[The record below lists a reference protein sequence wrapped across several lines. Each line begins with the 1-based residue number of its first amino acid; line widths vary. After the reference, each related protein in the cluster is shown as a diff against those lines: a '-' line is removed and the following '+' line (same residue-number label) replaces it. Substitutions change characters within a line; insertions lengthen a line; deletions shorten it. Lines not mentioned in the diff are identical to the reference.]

1 MIGNSTGRPWNL
13 DQALAYLRCSKDEQ
27 TDSIEGQRRIVEG
40 ALAAQ
45 GMRLLQPAFV
55 DDGRRGS
62 DEERPGLLA
71 LLEYCRRHP
80 VRIQG
85 YTDYVPIF
93 IQAIDRMGRFL
104 DPMKIFTYL
113 NELKGLG
120 YDVYSVSER
129 MRYVS
134 GNIGDWIQIVVRSD
148 QATGYSIRLSHDSL
162 RGGLQT
168 AEKGHLAGGSPG
180 YAYDRVVV
188 GPDGKPKNRY
198 TSLPG
203 KRVAKYTMDGQ
214 LVCILE
220 PVVQKGKLVSPSL
233 DKSNCDHVE
242 RVLGDPLKV
251 KAVQR
256 IWELYVDERRGFRTI
271 ADTLNREG
279 YPPPRGT
286 RWLTSSIRGILTNP
300 IYMGTGTYGR
310 RSKSKFH
317 RFSVE
322 NGGAKPQ
329 FRIDRK
335 EIFQEGSFRRKLDE
349 CLLREDAHPAI
360 IPKERW
366 HRAQEL
372 LASRAAGQ
380 GPRRTG
386 RGARSSYLL
395 SGFVKCA
402 RCGYSFQGDTHRKTG
417 WRSYQC
423 GGYVSGGKSVC
434 LRQTVPADRI
444 EGWVIDEIRDR
455 LYDGRAGLFTSLAD
469 LESEIQ
475 AEVTSQFRS
484 SPPRENERKAL
495 ETRISEKKR
504 KIEIILTGLAED
516 NLDVANDAIRP
527 LKREIAGLEEQLR
540 KSEAPET
547 PRLQVDPKALAREAA
562 NYLWNLKEV
571 LNHGTVEEQR
581 RFVEYF
587 LEGVKING
595 LEGWVEA
602 SFYEPPT
609 LPGVSFCMAPPT
621 GFEPVLR
628 T

>member
-1 MIGNSTGRPWNL
+1 MIMNAARRPWNAPH
-13 DQALAYLRCSKDEQ
+13 ALEYLRCSKDEQ
-27 TDSIEGQRRIVEG
+27 ADSIEGQRRIVEG
-40 ALAAQ
+40 DLTAQ

-55 DDGRRGS
+55 DDGRRGF

-71 LLEYCRRHP
+71 LMEYCRRHP
-80 VRIQG
+80 VRVHA
-85 YTDYVPIF
+85 YADYVPIF

-113 NELKGLG
+113 NELKELG

-148 QATGYSIRLSHDSL
+148 QATGYSVRLSHDSL

-168 AEKGHLAGGSPG
+168 AEKGHLAGGPPG
-180 YAYDRVVV
+180 YGYDRIVV

-198 TSLPG
+198 ANLPG
-203 KRVAKYTMDGQ
+203 KRVAKYSMDGQ

-220 PVVQKGKLVSPSL
+220 PIMQKGKLVAPSL

-256 IWELYVDERRGFRTI
+256 IWELYVDDRKGFRTI

-279 YPPPRGT
+279 YPPPRE
-286 RWLTSSIRGILTNP
+286 RKWLTSAVRSILINP
-300 IYMGTGTYGR
+300 AYMGAMVYGR
-310 RSKSKFH
+310 KSKSKYH
-317 RFSVE
+317 VFSVE
-322 NGGAKPQ
+322 KGSGRDRIAIDKKEV
-329 FRIDRK
+329 FRKGYFCREVD
-335 EIFQEGSFRRKLDE
+335 D
-349 CLLREDAHPAI
+349 CLLKHDAHPAI

-366 HRAQEL
+366 YRAQEI
-372 LASRAAGQ
+372 LASKVDGSA
-380 GPRRTG
+380 PKRTG
-386 RGARSSYLL
+386 RGARSNYLL
-395 SGFVKCA
+395 TGLAKCA
-402 RCGYSFQGDTHRKTG
+402 RCGYSFQGDTHRRTG

-423 GGYVSGGKSVC
+423 GGYVAGGKSVC
-434 LRQTVPADRI
+434 VRQTVPADRI

-455 LYDGRAGLFTSLAD
+455 LYDGRAGLFDSLKD
-469 LESEIQ
+469 LETAIQ
-475 AEVTSQFRS
+475 AEVLSQFRGAE
-484 SPPRENERKAL
+484 PRENERKAI
-495 ETRISEKKR
+495 ESSIAERKR
-504 KIEIILTGLAED
+504 KIELILTGLAED
-516 NLDVANDAIRP
+516 NLDVANDAIRS
-527 LKREIAGLEEQLR
+527 LKREITGLEEQLR
-540 KSEAPET
+540 KRKDSET
-547 PRLQVDPKALAREAA
+547 PRFQIDPKTLAREAA

-571 LNHGTVEEQR
+571 LNQGTIEEQR

-587 LEGVKING
+587 LEGVKVNG

-602 SFYEPPT
+602 SFYEAPS

-621 GFEPVLR
+621 GFEPVSR
-628 T
+628 P